1 MARTNRPADRMPH
14 NLDHILGRFS
24 ELRVEIEK
32 AALQDVRFR
41 ALCEDYGAAVT
52 AFEFWSTSADARG
65 PTMIDEYRRLLVEL
79 EVEIF
84 AEIQKRR

>member
-1 MARTNRPADRMPH
+1 MPH
-14 NLDHILGRFS
+14 SLDHVLGRFS

-41 ALCEDYGAAVT
+41 ALCEDYGVAVE

-65 PTMIDEYRRLLVEL
+65 PMMIDEYRRLLAEL

-84 AEIQKRR
+84 AEIQKRRLRC

>member
-1 MARTNRPADRMPH
+1 MPH

-65 PTMIDEYRRLLVEL
+65 PTMIDEYRRLIVEL